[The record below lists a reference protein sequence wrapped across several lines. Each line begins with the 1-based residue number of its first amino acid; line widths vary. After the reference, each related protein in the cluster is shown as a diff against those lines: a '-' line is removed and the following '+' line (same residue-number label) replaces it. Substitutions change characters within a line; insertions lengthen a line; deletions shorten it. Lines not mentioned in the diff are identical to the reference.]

1 MKTKHLVLLFVFLL
15 ALLALVGW
23 QHTAVSANTAPN
35 PKPPLDEKLLETAQT
50 MGTVPVIIGV
60 NVPGFTVEAAT
71 SAADEAAQMEAIHQ
85 AQTAVLDSLA
95 GYEIHNVKQFPYIP
109 FMALR
114 VDEAGLRALQDDPT
128 VTTIFED
135 HLFAPA
141 TSDSTPI
148 IRSDSAN
155 SLGYNG
161 QGRTV
166 AVLDTGLNR
175 THPDLNGKVVSE
187 ACYSTF
193 DPIALATSLCPNG
206 STSQTGTGASNPPP
220 NYVTGFDHGTHVAGI
235 VAGVA
240 PQATLIGIQVFT
252 KFTDVAGSPPGPFTP
267 CANGGR
273 PSPCTYTYA
282 SDQILGLQRVYALR
296 NSYSIAAVNMSLG
309 SGSHT
314 SNCDNL
320 NAALTTT
327 ILSLRTAGII
337 TVIATGNSGY
347 RGSISAPSC
356 ISHAV
361 SVGATTST
369 PGPATPD
376 LVGDYS
382 NAASIMTLWA
392 PGGWIRSAVPTW
404 ATNCGP
410 GVAPTNNR
418 CYKQGT
424 SMAAPHVAGALA
436 VMRSAVPNAT
446 VTQLIS
452 ALTSTGPSIT
462 DQRSGGFVT
471 KRRLD
476 VYAATCQLAGCD
488 QDDFRTLTLNQT
500 LNGSLG
506 SGNDYTDVYYFNGT
520 ANQRLR
526 ISMDRLTGTLDPH
539 LVLLDPADS
548 LVALN
553 NDGGTGTNALIDPV
567 ILPVSGRY
575 TIYALRN
582 GSNSGTYQI
591 QVSQGTFGSNPVP
604 TLLSLNRTSATVNSP
619 AGFWVGLSGNNFS
632 SNSIM
637 RWNGQDRPTSYYS
650 STFIWGWVYAS
661 DTNTLGTYSITVY
674 TPAPGGGTSFGQS
687 FQITN
692 APLGISEMLA
702 PLPDSSA
709 PVGVQ
714 QTFAISWT
722 HPISSWRVM
731 QNIDIRLKDVT
742 DQTAFWIRFTEGSPT
757 STVALLNSSGEYIGS
772 SPLVGGQYGQPEL
785 IEVPDRVTLH
795 MADTIFRGSGRTV
808 IISPTVTF
816 GSLAPG
822 RYMVEFV
829 VNNDAGEVQDADV
842 VGAFYVLPPGCDTAL
857 TGVQVN
863 GPGVGAV
870 GSNYPFTAVITP
882 TALSDVSYVWS
893 PEPVSGQGT
902 AVATFN
908 WAQPGMQPVNVVAHH
923 CSGFLADVATMGIH
937 TTVAP
942 DLEISKMAPATA
954 VAGGPITYT
963 LTITNRGGTD
973 ATGLAVSD
981 VLPPGAAYVSGG
993 SYNGSQVSWNI
1004 PTLPGYAFASEVI
1017 AVVTANETISN
1028 SVYSVTANG
1037 GYSAVG
1043 QETAV
1048 TRIVDAQVKLTPL
1061 LTRTLHY
1068 AGSQSADMTVPGG
1081 SVFADTML
1089 AYDELAMLP
1098 YPAASGYAG
1107 RAFRLSAYQENQ
1119 MMPDL
1124 VLAETAV
1131 ITLTYAQSDVTGLDE
1146 SLLTVHYW
1154 EGNSWS
1160 RSGVTCE
1167 RDVQANRV
1175 SCHIPRPPMTA
1186 YALLEGRSTLYL
1198 PFITNGA
1205 MAAPALSATIT
1216 GITLVGNQY
1225 HVSFQA
1231 TGFTPDIMHTH
1242 VHFFFNTVPPEQ
1254 AGVPGSGPWYVYGGG
1269 SPFTGYGVADR
1280 PQAATQLCVLVANH
1294 DHTVILGSGN
1304 CVNLP

>member
-1 MKTKHLVLLFVFLL
+1 MKTKLLLVVFVPLLVLVVI
-15 ALLALVGW
+15 APW
-23 QHTAVSANTAPN
+23 RHTAVSANIAPN
-35 PKPPLDEKLLETAQT
+35 PKPPLDETLLDMAQT
-50 MGTVPVIIGV
+50 LGTVPVIIGV
-60 NVPGFTVEAAT
+60 HVPGFAPE
-71 SAADEAAQMEAIHQ
+71 AADEAAQVAAIRQ
-85 AQTAVLDSLA
+85 AQTAVLDTLA
-95 GYEIHNVKQFPYIP
+95 GHNIHNVKQFPYIP
-109 FMALR
+109 YMALW
-114 VDEAGLRALQDDPT
+114 VDEAGLLTLQADPT
-128 VTTIFED
+128 VTTIYED
-135 HLFAPA
+135 RLYAPA

-155 SLGYNG
+155 SIGYGG

-193 DPIALATSLCPNG
+193 DPLALATSLCPNG
-206 STSQTGTGASNPPP
+206 NNSQTGTGSSNPPP
-220 NYVTGFDHGTHVAGI
+220 NYVTGYDHGTHVAGI

-240 PQATLIGIQVFT
+240 PQATLIGIQVFSR
-252 KFTDVAGSPPGPFTP
+252 FTDIAGSPPGPFTP

-273 PSPCTYTYA
+273 PSPCTLSYS

-309 SGSHT
+309 GGSYA
-314 SNCDNL
+314 SNCDSL

-327 ILSLRTAGII
+327 ILSLRTAGIT
-337 TVIATGNSGY
+337 TVISAGNNSY
-347 RGSISAPSC
+347 RGSIGAPAC
-356 ISHAV
+356 ISYAV
-361 SVGATTST
+361 SVGGTTST

-376 LVGDYS
+376 QVGSYS

-392 PGGWIRSAVPTW
+392 PGGWIHAAVPTW
-404 ATNCGP
+404 ATSCGP
-410 GVAPTNNR
+410 GVSPTNNR

-436 VMRSAVPNAT
+436 VMRSAVPGAT
-446 VTQLIS
+446 VNQLIS

-488 QDDFRTLTLNQT
+488 QDDFRTLTLNQS

-506 SGNDYTDVYYFNGT
+506 VGNDYTDVYYFNGT

-526 ISMDRLTGTLDPH
+526 ISMNRLSGTLDPY
-539 LVLLDPADS
+539 LVFVDPNGN
-548 LVALN
+548 LVAVN
-553 NDGGTGTNALIDPV
+553 NDGGAGTNALIDPV
-567 ILPVSGRY
+567 ILPVNGRY
-575 TIYALRN
+575 TIYALRAN
-582 GSNSGTYQI
+582 SGSGTYQI
-591 QVSQGTFGSNPVP
+591 QVSQGTFGANPVP
-604 TLLSLNRTSATVNSP
+604 TLLSMNRTSATVNSP
-619 AGFWVGLSGNNFS
+619 AGFWVGLTGNNFS
-632 SNSIM
+632 SNSVV
-637 RWNGQDRPTSYYS
+637 RWNGQNRPTSYYS
-650 STFIWGWVYAS
+650 STFIWGWVNAS
-661 DTNTLGTYSITVY
+661 DTNVLGNYSITVY
-674 TPAPGGGTSFGQS
+674 TPTPGGGTSFAQN
-687 FQITN
+687 FQITSD
-692 APLGISEMLA
+692 PLGVSEMLA
-702 PLPDSSA
+702 PLPDSSV

-757 STVALLNSSGEYIGS
+757 STIGLLNNSGEHIAS
-772 SPLVGGQYGQPEL
+772 SPLVSGQYGQPGD
-785 IEVPDRVTLH
+785 IEVPDMVTMH
-795 MADTIFRGSGRTV
+795 MANTIFFGSGRTV

-822 RYMVEFV
+822 RYMVEFT
-829 VNNDAGEVQDADV
+829 VNNDEGEVQDADV

-863 GPGVGAV
+863 GPDTGTVN
-870 GSNYPFTAVITP
+870 SNYQFTAVITP
-882 TALSDVSYVWS
+882 TALADVTYVWS

-908 WAQPGMQPVNVVAHH
+908 WSQAGMWPVNVVAHH
-923 CSGFLADVATMGIH
+923 CSGFLADVATMGIR

-942 DLEISKMAPATA
+942 DLEISKTAPATA
-954 VAGGPITYT
+954 VAGDPITYT

-973 ATGLAVSD
+973 ATGLSITD
-981 VLPPGAAYVSGG
+981 TLPPGATYVSGG

-1028 SVYSVTANG
+1028 SVYSVTAAG

-1048 TRIVDAQVKLTPL
+1048 TRIVDAQVRLTPL

-1068 AGSQSADMTVPGG
+1068 AGSQSTEMTVPYG
-1081 SVFADTML
+1081 SVFAETML
-1089 AYDELAMLP
+1089 TYDELMTPP
-1098 YPAASGYAG
+1098 YPVPSGYAG
-1107 RAFRLSAYQENQ
+1107 RAFRLSGYQDNQ

-1131 ITLTYAQSDVTGLDE
+1131 ITLTYSQTAVAGLDE
-1146 SLLTVHYW
+1146 NLLTVHYW
-1154 EGNSWS
+1154 DGNGWA
-1160 RSGVTCE
+1160 RNGVTCE
-1167 RDVQANRV
+1167 RDVQANWV
-1175 SCHIPRPPMTA
+1175 SCHVPRPPMTA
-1186 YALLEGRSTLYL
+1186 YALLEGRSTIYL
-1198 PFITNGA
+1198 PFITNGLTA
-1205 MAAPALSATIT
+1205 EPTLSATIT
-1216 GITLVGNQY
+1216 GISLVGNQY
-1225 HVSFQA
+1225 HANFAAAPGMCMVAAAPLPGTGWPTGPRRPRSSVSWWRTMITASFWA
-1231 TGFTPDIMHTH
+1231 
-1242 VHFFFNTVPPEQ
+1242 
-1254 AGVPGSGPWYVYGGG
+1254 
-1269 SPFTGYGVADR
+1269 
-1280 PQAATQLCVLVANH
+1280 AATV
-1294 DHTVILGSGN
+1294 
-1304 CVNLP
+1304 